1 VGGSGA
7 GDAARRGRGAPGHGC
22 GGAGSWAVL
31 GRSPRQW
38 GPPPSRARRGMAPA
52 AGNGGLRE
60 ECEPAGQNSAAREG
74 GSRLVARWWGEEEE
88 DKLARPGKSGDLY
101 VSCFFSPFLHEE

>member
-1 VGGSGA
+1 MGT
-7 GDAARRGRGAPGHGC
+7 AA
-22 GGAGSWAVL
+22 V
-31 GRSPRQW
+31 SP
-38 GPPPSRARRGMAPA
+38 RRGMALA

-74 GSRLVARWWGEEEE
+74 GSRLVARWWGEEE

-101 VSCFFSPFLHEE
+101 VSCFFFSFFARRIRELLHALFLDVILIHE

>member
-1 VGGSGA
+1 
-7 GDAARRGRGAPGHGC
+7 
-22 GGAGSWAVL
+22 
-31 GRSPRQW
+31 
-38 GPPPSRARRGMAPA
+38 MAPA

-101 VSCFFSPFLHEE
+101 VSCFFFLLFCTKKSYYMRFFSDVILIHE